1 MEGKGLLKLPWA
13 NEGAWMA
20 SFFFLAML
28 YQSLKRGKVRHLMAT
43 LIWTYIFSYA
53 KLKDF
58 TYGLL
63 DTACM

>member
-43 LIWTYIFSYA
+43 LIWTY
-53 KLKDF
+53 L
-58 TYGLL
+58 
-63 DTACM
+63 